1 VQRGNSESEE
11 KSSYTL
17 LAIGIL
23 IVVFGVG
30 MLLYLDKMIFG
41 QVSFIGP
48 ILIALGIVFILLNLA
63 IMIKERN

>member
-1 VQRGNSESEE
+1 VQRSNSESEG
-11 KSSYTL
+11 KGSYTL

-23 IVVFGVG
+23 IVIFGVV
-30 MLLYLDKMIFG
+30 MLLYLDKIIFG

-63 IMIKERN
+63 AMIKERN